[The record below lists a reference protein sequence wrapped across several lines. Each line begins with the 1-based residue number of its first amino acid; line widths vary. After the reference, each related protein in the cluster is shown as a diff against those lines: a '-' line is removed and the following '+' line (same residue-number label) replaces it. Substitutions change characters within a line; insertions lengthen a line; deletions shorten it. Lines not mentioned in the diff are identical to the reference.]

1 MDQKKSCTNP
11 WKPAGQA
18 IGGGDQRR
26 TRAGVAAKKV
36 DWRHPG
42 PEKNT
47 GGDQFSKLNT
57 VTEPIYCQV
66 GSISPNI
73 IYSLDTAA
81 FSKCNS

>member
-47 GGDQFSKLNT
+47 GGDPFQSWT
-57 VTEPIYCQV
+57 QWP
-66 GSISPNI
+66 SPYI
-73 IYSLDTAA
+73 VRWGA
-81 FSKCNS
+81 FHQT